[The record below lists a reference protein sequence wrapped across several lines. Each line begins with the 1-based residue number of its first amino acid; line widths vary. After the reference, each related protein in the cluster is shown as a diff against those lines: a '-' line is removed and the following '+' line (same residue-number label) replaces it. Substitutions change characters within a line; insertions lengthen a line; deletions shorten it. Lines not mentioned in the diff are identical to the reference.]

1 MLFVPPA
8 VRADG
13 TRGQRSLEARIVGDE
28 PVDHATARPRPLL
41 APALHASISKT
52 ETLLRGP
59 PLMGQ
64 FDKELIH
71 LHPIGQEPDRTILLD
86 DPKQDGIFLAPR
98 TGTKRRAGIR
108 GR

>member
-1 MLFVPPA
+1 MLFVPSA
-8 VRADG
+8 VGSDG
-13 TRGQRSLEARIVGDE
+13 TKGQSSLEAGIVGDE
-28 PVDHATARPRPLL
+28 PVDHPTARPGPLL

-52 ETLLRGP
+52 ETLFWGSS
-59 PLMGQ
+59 LMGQ

-98 TGTKRRAGIR
+98 TGTERWAGLR
-108 GR
+108 GL